1 MGPTSFVD
9 FCNRDVSRAR
19 PRFVRAPLHRAHGR
33 PRAQLLPDLARRSRD
48 ARAPRVRVAEPL
60 VRRRALAR
68 RREDP
73 LLERAC
79 LRTLARGGESR
90 MPASRDVT
98 GQGPYMNPR
107 ERKLPAPSVAIARAG
122 SFAPTRSARAPPVA
136 SSMLPAVESV
146 RGAGALS
153 APSVSEFELTGWRGR
168 LRDLPP
174 LRAASHDPPR
184 RRSCSAAP
192 EVLSV
197 VRSAPLWE
205 PWPGPQPVPRLWS
218 PGRRLCDPR
227 AGLDP

>member
-1 MGPTSFVD
+1 MWAGRRSSTSAIETFREHDHGSFEPCSTARPVARALS
-9 FCNRDVSRAR
+9 FSRTSPAAFATCALPGCRWLRVLSDVALSRAA
-19 PRFVRAPLHRAHGR
+19 VRTPAPVCPASPPATAPYANPFGRTHATQSPLAANDPLSRAVRRG
-33 PRAQLLPDLARRSRD
+33 RSRT
-48 ARAPRVRVAEPL
+48 R
-60 VRRRALAR
+60 
-68 RREDP
+68 
-73 LLERAC
+73 
-79 LRTLARGGESR
+79 
-90 MPASRDVT
+90 ASRDVT

-136 SSMLPAVESV
+136 SSMPLAVEYV
-146 RGAGALS
+146 RGAGTLS

-197 VRSAPLWE
+197 V
-205 PWPGPQPVPRLWS
+205 
-218 PGRRLCDPR
+218 
-227 AGLDP
+227 